1 MKELTH
7 AIINLRLERGDL
19 SGALKVAR
27 ELEQRTLNQEEWGQV
42 WRKIPPAEILDTLKK
57 SGQKSQT
64 EFIKWLEGG
73 EDAITLILA
82 CESFDQKVD
91 LTVLANMMDHHI
103 EQGENDS
110 EEQLYTGAKYV
121 KMNFPSLHND
131 WALQAKE
138 LALARGNIQT
148 ALIAADLSGD
158 SLSEAEIIS
167 LLISHTEALTEALQ
181 KEKREIIDA
190 LIEDKN
196 IILLLEIVP
205 DNKKMIYEKIR
216 SLIFD

>member
-7 AIINLRLERGDL
+7 AIVNLRLERGDL

-27 ELEQRTLNQEEWGQV
+27 ELEKRTLNQEEWSQV
-42 WRKIPPAEILDTLKK
+42 WRKITPAEIMDSLKT

-82 CESFDQKVD
+82 CESFGQKVD
-91 LTVLANMMDHHI
+91 LTVLANMLDHHI

-110 EEQLYTGAKYV
+110 EAQLCAAAEYA
-121 KMNFPSLHND
+121 KMNFPDLHKD
-131 WALQAKE
+131 WALKAKE
-138 LALARGNIQT
+138 VALARGSINA
-148 ALIAADLSGD
+148 ALIATDLSGD

-181 KEKREIIDA
+181 KEKRETIDA
-190 LIEDKN
+190 LMEDKN
-196 IILLLEIVP
+196 IMLLLEMVP
-205 DNKKMIYEKIR
+205 DDKKMIYEKIR